1 MERGKLFYVS
11 RFFVR
16 LGLGHWAVDAAEP
29 KGPTVYV
36 CSHKNMRGPLATLA
50 WLPFT
55 VRPWVLHVFCS
66 QETCQKQYGEYTF
79 SKRFG
84 LPVPIANFLAWLVSG
99 FVSALMESL
108 GAIPVYRGTVR
119 IGSTFKE
126 TVAALQAGDNVLVFP
141 DVDYT
146 DTSEGI
152 GEVYDGFL
160 LLERFWRK
168 TSEEPLR
175 FVPLKMDAR
184 SKRITEGR
192 AVSFDRH
199 AEWKSELLRVRS
211 ALQAEINRPE
221 QPQLRTEG

>member
-1 MERGKLFYVS
+1 MKRGKLFYVT

-16 LGLGHWAVDAAEP
+16 LGLGRWTAGVPEP

-50 WLPFT
+50 WLPFP
-55 VRPWVLHVFCS
+55 VRPWVLHVFCD
-66 QETCQKQYGEYTF
+66 QEKCRKQYSEYTF
-79 SKRFG
+79 SERFG
-84 LPVPIANFLAWLVSG
+84 LPKPIANFLAWLVSG
-99 FVSALMESL
+99 FVSALIQSL
-108 GAIPVYRGTVR
+108 GGIPVYRGTVR
-119 IGSTFKE
+119 VGATFKE
-126 TVAALQAGDNVLVFP
+126 TVAALQAGESVLVFP

-146 DTSEGI
+146 DTAAGI

-168 TSEEPLR
+168 VSEEPLQ
-175 FVPLKMDAR
+175 FVPLKLDAA

-192 AVSFDRH
+192 AITFNRG
-199 AEWKSELLRVRS
+199 ANWKSELPRVRN

-221 QPQLRTEG
+221 HPQLRTEG